1 MKMVRERERGREE
14 RRISELHTAV
24 GKLCVF
30 RFSLY
35 SSLTGTL
42 MPTDVV
48 VGQLSGL
55 PNRL

>member
-1 MKMVRERERGREE
+1 MVRERERGREE